1 MQSQKFKIH
10 VSPTYAIVKF
20 KMKMEA
26 HLKCIH
32 QIIKDIFTITL
43 ISFSLSCNSYYCF
56 SAMVNEHQHWLVV
69 ERAKSRLAINA
80 YY

>member
-20 KMKMEA
+20 KLKMEA

-32 QIIKDIFTITL
+32 QIIKRHL
-43 ISFSLSCNSYYCF
+43 HYYF
-56 SAMVNEHQHWLVV
+56 NIL
-69 ERAKSRLAINA
+69 LTFL
-80 YY
+80 